1 MQFLHMKKPFI
12 LIPIILIILALS
24 IGAYFFFRKTS
35 TIENI
40 KKTFREITMT
50 ESSSDPSTDG
60 EGNDTIDN
68 TVIGVNTSNEKWP
81 TEIPSDIPELQY
93 GDIDTVSKI
102 TNEYINSW
110 AITYKNASE
119 DDFEQYKEDLQEDDF
134 KILTSLETNEGFSTT
149 LNKKPFTVVATYMKG
164 RNTLSVSVSESLE

>member
-1 MQFLHMKKPFI
+1 MKKSFI
-12 LIPIILIILALS
+12 LIPIILTIFALS

-81 TEIPSDIPELQY
+81 TEIPSDIPEFQY
-93 GDIDTVSKI
+93 GDIDTVSRI
-102 TNEYINSW
+102 TNAYINSW
-110 AITYKNASE
+110 TITYENISE
-119 DDFEQYKEDLQEDDF
+119 NDFERYKEDLQENNL
-134 KILTSLETNEGFSTT
+134 KIITSLETNEGLSIT
-149 LNKKPFTVVATYMKG
+149 LNKTPLTVVATYMKETD
-164 RNTLSVSVSESLE
+164 TLSVSVSESLE